1 MQPETVPNLSPKS
14 SVEVKVR
21 VDVEL
26 LRSFDLSR
34 PVQIPSREQHLRI
47 LMRAV
52 ARQKELN
59 LLSEMN
65 DLPQFELISLED
77 AREFLRPFFHGR
89 LISKDTLE
97 RRIADGSII
106 AWKESDNRTATRW
119 ILKASI
125 IAWMKRIGRELES
138 EMMP

>member
-1 MQPETVPNLSPKS
+1 MQQETVPRLSPKS
-14 SVEVKVR
+14 IVEVKVR
-21 VDVEL
+21 VDLEL

-47 LMRAV
+47 LMRQAAGKSV
-52 ARQKELN
+52 N
-59 LLSEMN
+59 MLSEMN
-65 DLPQFELISLED
+65 ELPSLELISLED
-77 AREFLRPFFHGR
+77 TRIFLKPYFSGR

-106 AWKESDNRTATRW
+106 AWKESENRTATRW
-119 ILKASI
+119 ILKASL
-125 IAWMKRIGRELES
+125 IAWLKRIGKELES